1 MPKATGSAR
10 PDQSRSPPPAAAGG
24 SRRDSGDARSPP
36 PREQE
41 IRSHPPRGEV
51 DQGVYHGARHQ
62 EDVGRPDAAGPLR
75 PLGRVRGRDDWYSR
89 GQIEHL
95 DRHDLAAEMN
105 RLKLL
110 SYWEDRSSKAEQ
122 EVGKIA
128 PKFEMDHGIPWTDFM
143 VAFKSALKAGRKDL
157 LDENKK
163 RMLYN
168 NLKPKAQRLVGISN
182 VPEEH
187 EDKTFQ
193 EYYTLLGNVFEPPAE
208 SEQMKLEFE
217 ARKQLQGEHPQIYYT
232 DKRNLFERA
241 YPVAQRDYEMFFG
254 AVISGLINV
263 IMKEQLRNWVPLKCT
278 AATEI
283 EFAEQIVHK
292 ANVLRKRYIAHE
304 ISEAECYGAE
314 AMLQSCSYRSVG
326 EGHET
331 TLGRVGSGSKQFKN
345 EPVYALQEAARAN
358 RKGGYS
364 DRKCYHCNQTGHYIA
379 QCPRKANGLPAVVS
393 VDSHGAEQDD
403 DEDADEQ
410 DGATVNALNGYYNQS
425 QRGYNGNR
433 GGFNRLGNRN
443 RGSRSGNPG
452 RGKQRFQQNRRIA
465 YIYEDENGETQ
476 VDEVEV
482 NKDTTPPAARAPQDV
497 VAVVEGAG
505 QSVNALPEGADEGD
519 FIPTPFLGGL

>member
-1 MPKATGSAR
+1 MPKATGRAR

-24 SRRDSGDARSPP
+24 SRRDSGDD
-36 PREQE
+36 
-41 IRSHPPRGEV
+41 RSHPPRGEV
-51 DQGVYHGARHQ
+51 DQGVYRHQ
-62 EDVGRPDAAGPLR
+62 EDVGRPGEPGPLR

-95 DRHDLAAEMN
+95 DRLDLAAEMN

-128 PKFEMDHGIPWTDFM
+128 PKFEMDYGIPWTDFM
-143 VAFKSALKAGRKDL
+143 VAFKSALKAGKKDL

-331 TLGRVGSGSKQFKN
+331 TLGRAGSGSKQFKN

-403 DEDADEQ
+403 DEDVDEQ

-505 QSVNALPEGADEGD
+505 QSVNALLEGAAEGD